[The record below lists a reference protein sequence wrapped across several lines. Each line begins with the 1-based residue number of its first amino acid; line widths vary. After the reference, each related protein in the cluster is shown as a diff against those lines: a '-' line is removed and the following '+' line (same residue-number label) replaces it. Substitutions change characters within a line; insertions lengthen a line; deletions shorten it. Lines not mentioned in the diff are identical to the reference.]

1 MCNMTSSSRLPQ
13 CEHQSLSS
21 MVLSGT
27 GNQVFVNVHSDTFRI
42 SNKFQVTKNGLS
54 YSIDIN
60 WNQ

>member
-1 MCNMTSSSRLPQ
+1 
-13 CEHQSLSS
+13 

-54 YSIDIN
+54 YFIDIN
-60 WNQ
+60 